1 MGEND
6 DISNIKSNID
16 WQDSVENL
24 LKVWGEQATVYR
36 LLHYR
41 SYYRFRYKTIAITIP
56 VIILQSVCGSASIG
70 LNSLFAPADQHVAQV
85 GVGAVSLL
93 TSMLV
98 TVSNYL
104 QYAELKQ
111 AHHHAMVAYGK
122 LARDIRTTLSLYRK
136 DRPDAGSYLATCKH
150 LLDRLTEDSPTIPD
164 DVAKHFKKKYQNS
177 TVAKPDIC
185 DTLSEIVV
193 TREKDLSTYLDPQIG
208 RNSSI
213 SSILNSGRDLISR
226 HAGVMGG
233 ELSNFGDD
241 FSDTDSVSLDK
252 VVEEVAKQSVSGVL
266 DSVLKETLKDEIKEV
281 DTDENVSKEN
291 VQKTNSGTN
300 P

>member
-70 LNSLFAPADQHVAQV
+70 LSSLFEASQQHLAQV

-164 DVAKHFKKKYQNS
+164 DVSKHFKKKYRDS
-177 TVAKPDIC
+177 SVAKPDIC
-185 DTLSEIVV
+185 DTLTEIVV
-193 TREKDLSTYLDPQIG
+193 TREKDLTSYLDPQIG
-208 RNSSI
+208 GSI
-213 SSILNSGRDLISR
+213 SSVINLSLI
-226 HAGVMGG
+226 H
-233 ELSNFGDD
+233 
-241 FSDTDSVSLDK
+241 
-252 VVEEVAKQSVSGVL
+252 
-266 DSVLKETLKDEIKEV
+266 I
-281 DTDENVSKEN
+281 
-291 VQKTNSGTN
+291 
-300 P
+300 